1 MLIAQPKKAYIQNYC
16 APSRAKFRKCEILSV
31 TSPIVACYLISLV
44 TDLHIMALDRFVL
57 PIFAPIGGQIVKC

>member
-16 APSRAKFRKCEILSV
+16 APSRAKFGKCEILSV
-31 TSPIVACYLISLV
+31 SSPIVACYLSLV

-57 PIFAPIGGQIVKC
+57 PIFAPIAGQIVKC